1 MPRMFHSHRL
11 MVIFP
16 RLYGS
21 QPLFEK
27 FSQHST
33 QVQIRFFIT
42 VPQQTARAAPL
53 RLDFGRSV
61 QSQMEV
67 KLAGMNLKFDMLT
80 LLSARTVD
88 TKVTNL
94 QSLSF
99 DPGSFLSSD
108 STNMSATQATPPR
121 PSHIS
126 MEYTR
131 SLARPQR
138 QQQSG

>member
-1 MPRMFHSHRL
+1 MPRKFHSHRL

-61 QSQMEV
+61 QDQMEV
-67 KLAGMNLKFDMLT
+67 KLAG
-80 LLSARTVD
+80 
-88 TKVTNL
+88 
-94 QSLSF
+94 
-99 DPGSFLSSD
+99 
-108 STNMSATQATPPR
+108 TQATPPR
-121 PSHIS
+121 P
-126 MEYTR
+126 
-131 SLARPQR
+131 
-138 QQQSG
+138 